1 MGKNPHAL
9 RRVCVFACSRF
20 LIVWEFD
27 CNPHSKHRKKN
38 PHDYAVC
45 VYLTCSRF
53 LIARLKILYLSA
65 LRDGKEGGRVE
76 AATHTQNIER
86 KTRMTTPCVCI

>member
-1 MGKNPHAL
+1 MGK
-9 RRVCVFACSRF
+9 RVGGWK
-20 LIVWEFD
+20 LQ
-27 CNPHSKHRKKN
+27 PHSKHRKKN

-45 VYLTCSRF
+45 VYLTCRRF
-53 LIARLKILYLSA
+53 LIARLKSLYLSA